1 MERGKVEYIVLTFL
15 IEQEGPFYVSKCLE
29 LGVAS
34 FGDDE
39 KEAYENLADAV
50 EVYLDTLEDVGT
62 GREVLRDKE
71 IQVYSYE
78 PAALEVRRA
87 KFPVGSCV
95 RPYVQSLQGAYA

>member
-1 MERGKVEYIVLTFL
+1 MEKGKTEYVVLTFL

-50 EVYLDTLEDVGT
+50 EVYLNTLEDLGT
-62 GREVLRDKE
+62 AREVLRDKE
-71 IQVYSYE
+71 VQIYSYE
-78 PAALEVRRA
+78 PATLEVRRA

-95 RPYVQSLQGAYA
+95 RPYVQSLQRAYV

>member
-1 MERGKVEYIVLTFL
+1 MERGEIKYIVLTFL
-15 IEQEGPFYVSKCLE
+15 IEQEDQFYVSKCLE
-29 LGVAS
+29 LSVAS

-50 EVYLDTLEDVGT
+50 EVYLNTLEDLGT
-62 GREVLRDKE
+62 AREVLRDKE
-71 IQVYSYE
+71 IQIYSYE
-78 PAALEVRRA
+78 PATLEVRRA

>member
-39 KEAYENLADAV
+39 KDAYGNLADAV
-50 EVYLDTLEDVGT
+50 EVYLNTLEDLGT
-62 GREVLRDKE
+62 AREVLRDKLWVSPRRFE
-71 IQVYSYE
+71 QA
-78 PAALEVRRA
+78 PA
-87 KFPVGSCV
+87 GSFWF
-95 RPYVQSLQGAYA
+95 

>member
-1 MERGKVEYIVLTFL
+1 MERGKVEYIALTFL

-50 EVYLDTLEDVGT
+50 EVYLNTLEDW
-62 GREVLRDKE
+62 
-71 IQVYSYE
+71 
-78 PAALEVRRA
+78 
-87 KFPVGSCV
+87 
-95 RPYVQSLQGAYA
+95 

>member
-1 MERGKVEYIVLTFL
+1 MEKGKVEYIVLTFL

-50 EVYLDTLEDVGT
+50 EVYLDTLEDLGT
-62 GREVLRDKE
+62 ACFSSCRYLPAGTSKPPWGVFGF
-71 IQVYSYE
+71 E
-78 PAALEVRRA
+78 PGMGA
-87 KFPVGSCV
+87 
-95 RPYVQSLQGAYA
+95 RPAVFRGDD

>member
-1 MERGKVEYIVLTFL
+1 MERGKIKYIVLTFL

-39 KEAYENLADAV
+39 EEAYENLADAV
-50 EVYLDTLEDVGT
+50 EVYLDTLEDLGAA
-62 GREVLRDKE
+62 REVLRDKE
-71 IQVYSYE
+71 IQVHSYK

>member
-1 MERGKVEYIVLTFL
+1 MERGKIEYIVLTFL
-15 IEQEGPFYVSKCLE
+15 IEQEGLFYVSKCLE

-39 KEAYENLADAV
+39 KDAYENLADAV
-50 EVYLDTLEDVGT
+50 EVYLNTLEDLGT
-62 GREVLRDKE
+62 ARELLRDKE
-71 IQVYSYE
+71 IQIYSYE
-78 PAALEVRRA
+78 PTTLEVRRA